1 MQIELT
7 TRQWLLA
14 LPRWA
19 KNLIALVF
27 DIFSIFVSVSLA
39 YFLRLG
45 EFLPLT
51 THTAEHFP
59 LPALVAS
66 ILIAIPIFVL
76 FGFYRTVFRFVGRAS
91 FVQIGGALA
100 VYSAVYIAI
109 FSVIGIAGVP
119 RTVGII
125 QPIMLFSMVVMVR
138 VVGKLWLSG
147 YYQSHVTRSK
157 RKKIL
162 IYGAGAAGRQ
172 LASQLWATEDKQV
185 VAFLDDDMAIQSQH
199 ILGLPVFSPTEIRK
213 VSTKSDVDEVL
224 LAIPSLGRKR
234 RNEIIADLQNNS
246 LSVRTLPSY
255 NDLINGRVQVSDIQD
270 LSIEDVLYRD
280 IVEPDTELMHK
291 DIANK
296 VILVTGAGGS
306 IGGELCRQI
315 MRLKPKRLILFEQNE
330 FALYTIQNELTK
342 ISQTL
347 EAHAS
352 LQIIPIL
359 GSITNERLVRS
370 VIERNGVSS
379 IYHTAAYKHVNL
391 VEMNSIE
398 GVWNNVFGT
407 RVIAQAACELSVD
420 KFVQISTDKAVRP
433 TSIMGASKR
442 IAEMVL
448 QGLSVKYPNTAFA
461 MVRFG
466 NVLESSGSVVPI
478 FKKQISEG
486 GPVTVTHP
494 EVTRYFMTIT
504 EAAELVIQAGAMTSS
519 SAYSSGIAPVYLLD
533 MGNPVKILDLATQ
546 MIALSGL
553 TVFDPA
559 TNPDGDIQIKIIGL
573 GPGEKLFEELL
584 IGDAAF
590 ETEHKKISV
599 AHETCMLEKD
609 LCKLL
614 DDILKSVSAND
625 ADLLYGVLKASFPLL
640 GVTEGQPEVMSEPT
654 RSLEVE

>member
-1 MQIELT
+1 MQIEFKI
-7 TRQWLLA
+7 RQWLLA
-14 LPRWA
+14 LPRWT
-19 KNLIALVF
+19 KNLIALAF
-27 DIFSIFVSVSLA
+27 DIFLIVMSVSLA

-45 EFLPLT
+45 VFLPLS

-59 LPALVAS
+59 LPALVAG
-66 ILIAIPIFVL
+66 ILIAIPIFLL
-76 FGFYRTVFRFVGRAS
+76 FGLYRTVFRFVGRAS
-91 FVQIGGALA
+91 FVLIAGALA
-100 VYSAVYIAI
+100 IYGAIYIVI
-109 FSVIGIAGVP
+109 FSVIGVAGVP

-125 QPIMLFSMVVMVR
+125 QPIVLFSLMVTVR
-138 VVGKLWLSG
+138 VLGKLWLSG
-147 YYQSHVTRSK
+147 YFQSHVPRSK
-157 RKKIL
+157 RRKIL

-172 LASQLWATEDKQV
+172 LASQLWPIEDNQV
-185 VAFLDDDMAIQSQH
+185 VAFLDDDVAIQGQQ
-199 ILGLPVFSPTEIRK
+199 ILGLPVFSPTEIRN
-213 VSTKSDVDEVL
+213 VATKRNVDEVL
-224 LAIPSLGRKR
+224 LAIPSLGRNR
-234 RNEIIADLQNNS
+234 RNEIIADLQDNS

-255 NDLINGRVQVSDIQD
+255 NDLINGRVRVSDIQD
-270 LSIEDVLYRD
+270 LSIEEVLYRD
-280 IVEPDTELMHK
+280 IVEPDTELMKK

-296 VILVTGAGGS
+296 IILVTGAGGS

-315 MRLKPKRLILFEQNE
+315 MELEPKRLILFEQNE
-330 FALYTIQNELTK
+330 FALYTIQNELNK
-342 ISQTL
+342 IKQSL
-347 EAHAS
+347 EAHPS
-352 LQIIPIL
+352 FEIIPIL
-359 GSITNERLVRS
+359 GSITNERLVRF
-370 VIERNGVSS
+370 VIETNEVNS
-379 IYHTAAYKHVNL
+379 IYHTAAHKHVNL

-448 QGLSVKYPNTAFA
+448 QGFSAKYPNTAFA

-519 SAYSSGIAPVYLLD
+519 STYSSGIAPVYLLD

-553 TVFDPA
+553 SVFDPA
-559 TNPDGDIQIKIIGL
+559 TNPEGDIQIKMIGL

-599 AHETCMLEKD
+599 AHETCMPEKD
-609 LCKLL
+609 LSKLL
-614 DDILKSVSAND
+614 DDISNSITAND
-625 ADLLYGVLKASFPLL
+625 ADLLYRVLKASFPLL
-640 GVTEGQPEVMSEPT
+640 GVPEGQLEVMPEPT
-654 RSLEVE
+654 MSVEVK